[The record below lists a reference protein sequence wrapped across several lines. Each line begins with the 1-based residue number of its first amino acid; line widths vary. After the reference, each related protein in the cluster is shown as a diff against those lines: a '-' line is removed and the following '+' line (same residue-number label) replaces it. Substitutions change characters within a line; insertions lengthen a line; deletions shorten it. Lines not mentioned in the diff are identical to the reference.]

1 MQWSLLAGGSVD
13 QALSRKMYNRA
24 VRVNKLMHEAL
35 FSLFL
40 EAMEDLLE

>member
-1 MQWSLLAGGSVD
+1 MD
-13 QALSRKMYNRA
+13 QVLSRKMYNRA